1 MPPIWNLQQVLV
13 SLASAGALLWVA
25 ILLDRKRSWPA
36 GWSLHLSIPSRDPKP
51 AQFPPCV
58 AVIAARHEAA
68 TLPRTLPRLLRQLDH
83 FHRIVIVDDR
93 SEDSTGSTA
102 RRLAGSDLDDKVQ
115 VVRVD
120 ELPDGWASK
129 VNAMHV
135 GIEAATANWD
145 GDHAEQWI
153 LLTAADILHPTTSM
167 ARMLTK
173 AREHDFDVVSVMAQL
188 RASRF
193 WERLLIPPF
202 VYFSQLLHPFRK
214 ASDPQ
219 SSVAALAAGCILV
232 RRSTLQDA
240 GGLEA
245 IKDALVDDMAL
256 ARTLKASGAR
266 IWLGID
272 PDLRSLR
279 TYGSVGEVIDRVSRT
294 AFAALHYRYW
304 ALPIAWLGLLLL
316 FIAPPRAG
324 YLWSDSAR
332 PDDRGPGA
340 AGVADRHCDRHPG
353 KPAPERRI
361 GICAGDADFGDSLHL
376 HDVGLGLAPLPG
388 QARVARPGGERNPPH
403 LARSGSQR

>member
-188 RASRF
+188 RASRV

-219 SSVAALAAGCILV
+219 SSVAALAGGCILV

-316 FIAPPRAG
+316 FIAPPVLATYGAIRLDPMIAGPALLAWLIATVTVIPVSQHQNVALGYALAMPISATVYIYMTLVSAWRHFRGKHEWRDRA
-324 YLWSDSAR
+324 
-332 PDDRGPGA
+332 
-340 AGVADRHCDRHPG
+340 
-353 KPAPERRI
+353 ENET
-361 GICAGDADFGDSLHL
+361 HL
-376 HDVGLGLAPLPG
+376 I
-388 QARVARPGGERNPPH
+388 
-403 LARSGSQR
+403 